1 MLLASL
7 AALTLPACGQQGSDM
22 SNDAKSSER
31 FGSPQAAAL
40 YAAASKGD
48 LERARELM
56 AEGVSIHS
64 DNAREMTLLEIAML
78 EGNRRAFGHLL
89 DLGAD
94 PGYLGTHRDTPMH
107 LAAILENPYWLKT
120 LLQRGA
126 STEVRNKLG
135 ETPMFSALGPNTE
148 ANVRLLLEAG
158 ADIHA
163 KGNSGVTLVHVAAR
177 TNSFEDVVRFLEL
190 GVDPRA
196 TDDLGYTFQPSFF
209 RTREDLLNDNAKA
222 ARAKVRAWLRERGI
236 PVEDQGQR

>member
-1 MLLASL
+1 
-7 AALTLPACGQQGSDM
+7 M

-48 LERARELM
+48 LEHARELI
-56 AEGVSIHS
+56 AQGVSIHS
-64 DNAREMTLLEIAML
+64 ANAREMTLLEIAML

-94 PGYLGTHRDTPMH
+94 PGYLGTHRDSPMH
-107 LAAILENPYWLKT
+107 FAAILENPYWLKT

-126 STEVRNKLG
+126 PTEVRNKLG
-135 ETPMFSALGPNTE
+135 RTPLFSAMGPNTD

-163 KGNSGVTLVHVAAR
+163 KGNAQETLLHQAADI
-177 TNSFEDVVRFLEL
+177 NSFADVVRLLEL

-196 TDDLGYTFQPSFF
+196 KDHLGYTFQHSFF
-209 RTREDLLNDNAKA
+209 QTREDLLSDDAKA